1 MSAPVQTPP
10 NPQAP
15 NPQPAQEGDPLAPAI
30 AAYRQGR
37 FEEARQ
43 ICARILDGTP
53 GHGGARTLTAAIDID
68 SGRPEAAA
76 RALEIVVAES
86 PENASAHYSLGR
98 AYRLLGQIEDAL
110 AALRQA
116 VEKDPKLIAGYSE
129 LAEILRRQDRP
140 DEAADALERG
150 LAANPGSSLLLNN
163 LGGLRADQG
172 QTEAALEIFRR
183 AADTNPSDP
192 VAQFNLGRSLR
203 DLDRTGEAIAAY
215 QAALKLNPRM
225 HEAWNNLGTALI
237 DLGRPA
243 EASQAYFHKF
253 KLRRFD
259 EAAPGALTGRGD
271 TSLTTRS
278 KLRHDI
284 EQFSYI
290 QERGLTQR
298 DLTPDIEAYRRVLDR
313 LPEADGETA
322 IHELTPEERAAL
334 APTYNRAVHWDPEE
348 ALEGPAVN
356 PNLDRAAIEADY
368 AANGPGHTYVDDF
381 LTPEALEKLRR
392 FCLTSTIWYEYRY
405 ANGYLGAFM
414 DEGFVCP
421 LLLQIARELR
431 QALPGIFKQ
440 HRLRKLWS
448 FKCDSTLKALERHA
462 DFAAVNVNFW
472 ITPDEANLDPKTG
485 GLVFWDKEAPLE
497 WDFATYNS
505 DQAAI
510 EKFLTETGAKTVEVP
525 HRQNRVV
532 IFNSDLFHRSGDVAF
547 KEGYENRRINVT
559 MLYGRRDEA

>member
-1 MSAPVQTPP
+1 MQTPQ
-10 NPQAP
+10 NPQS
-15 NPQPAQEGDPLAPAI
+15 DPLAPAV

-37 FEEARQ
+37 YEDARRLCMQ
-43 ICARILDGTP
+43 ILDSAP
-53 GHGGARTLTAAIDID
+53 RHGGARTLAAAIDIEA
-68 SGRPEAAA
+68 GRPDAAA
-76 RALEIVVAES
+76 RELEILVAEA
-86 PENASAHYSLGR
+86 PDNAGAHYSLGR
-98 AYRLLGQIEDAL
+98 AYRLLGKTDD
-110 AALRQA
+110 A
-116 VEKDPKLIAGYSE
+116 VESLRRAVEQDPRLVAGYSE
-129 LAEILRRQDRP
+129 LAELLRKAGKL
-140 DEAADALERG
+140 DEAAVELERG
-150 LAANPGSSLLLNN
+150 LAANPDSSLLINN

-172 QTEAALEIFRR
+172 DFEAALDIFRN
-183 AADTNPSDP
+183 AAEANPKDP
-192 VAQFNLGRSLR
+192 VAKFNLGRSLR
-203 DLDRTGEAIAAY
+203 DVERDEEAVVAY
-215 QAALKLNPRM
+215 QEALKLNPRM
-225 HEAWNNLGTALI
+225 QEAWNNLGTALI
-237 DLGRPA
+237 DLGRPQDA
-243 EASQAYFHKF
+243 ARAYFEKF

-259 EAAPGALTGRGD
+259 DNPAGVTGRGD
-271 TSLTTRS
+271 TGMTTRS

-290 QERGLTQR
+290 QERGLTRR
-298 DLTPDIEAYRRVLDR
+298 DLTQDIAAYRRVLDR
-313 LPEADGETA
+313 LPEAEGETA
-322 IHELTPEERAAL
+322 LHQLTQEERQAL
-334 APTYNRAVHWDPEE
+334 APTYNRAVYWDPEE

-356 PNLDRAAIEADY
+356 PDLDRAAIEGDY
-368 AANGPGHTYVDDF
+368 AENGPGYTFVDDF

-448 FKCDSTLKALERHA
+448 FKCDSKLKALERHA

-472 ITPDEANLDPKTG
+472 ITPDEANLSPESG

-497 WDFATYNS
+497 WDFKTYNS
-505 DQAAI
+505 DQVAI
-510 EKFLTETGAKTVEVP
+510 EKFLNETGAKTVEVP

-532 IFNSDLFHRSGDVAF
+532 IFNSDLFHRSGDVSF

-559 MLYGRRDEA
+559 MLYGRRHEA